1 MSHPLFV
8 SLRAARWCFICNAII
23 ALVFLGENARA
34 QNAVSDSAFEAMSR
48 ARVERP
54 EDPHLAPARALRR
67 TAPAY
72 RFASS
77 EIFTAQVNV
86 DEFGANII
94 GDAANEPSLAV
105 DPTNSNRMVIGWR
118 QFDTINSNF
127 RQAGYGFT
135 QDGGVTW
142 TFPGVIEPGIFRS
155 DPVLDSDA
163 SGNFFYNSLTVSG
176 SDFNC
181 QVFKSSDGGATW
193 EAGVFAQGGD
203 KQWMVIDK
211 TGGVGDGNIYAYW
224 TQSFSVC
231 EPGFFTRS
239 VNRGE
244 SFENCTIIPEESL
257 RWGTLAVGPEGELYV
272 GGISTSG
279 FTVAKSLTARD
290 SSAAV
295 TWSLVTPVDLDGTAA
310 SIGGGPNPVGLLG
323 QVWIA
328 VDHSTSALRG
338 NVYLLCSVQRPA
350 LGDPRD
356 VMFAASTDGGETW
369 STPVRINDDSTNSA
383 WQWFG
388 TMSVAPNGRID
399 VIWLDTRDDLGGF
412 NSALYYAHSFDGG
425 ETWSRNERL
434 SEAFD
439 PHLGWP
445 RQNKIGDYFHMVSEN
460 EHAHLAWAATFNG
473 EQDVYYSRISVGE
486 VAVRETEIEQTR
498 TPRSASLAQ
507 NYPNPFNP
515 TTTINYAL
523 AHRGAVQLKILNELG
538 AVVRVLV
545 QEEKSAGAHT
555 VIWDGRNEAGAQLA
569 SGLYFYTL
577 TLNKREVITK
587 RLIMLH

>member
-1 MSHPLFV
+1 MSHRASIYAVRWWFILLALLF
-8 SLRAARWCFICNAII
+8 SAENTLAQNAASD
-23 ALVFLGENARA
+23 ARA
-34 QNAVSDSAFEAMSR
+34 QVADSTHLELPQDLNVARTQTAQQTSR
-48 ARVERP
+48 
-54 EDPHLAPARALRR
+54 
-67 TAPAY
+67 AY
-72 RFASS
+72 RFAST
-77 EIFTAQVNV
+77 EISTAQVNV
-86 DEFGANII
+86 DEFGLNIVD
-94 GDAANEPSLAV
+94 DAANEPSLAV

-155 DPVLDSDA
+155 DPVLDADA
-163 SGNFFYNSLTVSG
+163 FGNFYYNSLTVSG
-176 SDFNC
+176 GAFSC
-181 QVFKSSDGGATW
+181 QVFKSSDGGAS
-193 EAGVFAQGGD
+193 A
-203 KQWMVIDK
+203 
-211 TGGVGDGNIYAYW
+211 GNIYAYW

-231 EPGFFTRS
+231 APGFFTRS

-244 SFENCTIIPEESL
+244 SFENCAIIPEESL
-257 RWGTLAVGPEGELYV
+257 RWGTLAIGPEGELYV
-272 GGISTSG
+272 GGISTNG
-279 FTVAKSLTARD
+279 FTVAKSLTAREA
-290 SSAAV
+290 SAAV
-295 TWSLVTPVDLDGTAA
+295 TWSLVTPVNLGGSAGL
-310 SIGGGPNPVGLLG
+310 IGGGPNPGGLLG

-328 VDHSTSALRG
+328 VDQSTSALRG
-338 NVYLLCSVQRPA
+338 NVYLLCSVQRA
-350 LGDPRD
+350 AVGDPRD
-356 VMFAASTDGGETW
+356 VMFAASTDGGATW
-369 STPVRINDDSTNSA
+369 SAPVRINDDSTNSA

-399 VIWLDTRDDLGGF
+399 VVWLDTRDDLGGF

-425 ETWSRNERL
+425 VTWSKNERL

-473 EQDVYYSRISVGE
+473 EQDVYYSRIALGD
-486 VAVRETEIEQTR
+486 VAVRETDFENAP
-498 TPRSASLAQ
+498 TPSSATLAQ

-515 TTTINYAL
+515 TTTINFTL
-523 AHRGAVQLKILNELG
+523 AHSGAVQLKILNDLG
-538 AVVRVLV
+538 IVVRVLM

-555 VIWDGRNEAGAQLA
+555 AIWDGRNDAGARLA

-587 RLIMLH
+587 RLIMLQ